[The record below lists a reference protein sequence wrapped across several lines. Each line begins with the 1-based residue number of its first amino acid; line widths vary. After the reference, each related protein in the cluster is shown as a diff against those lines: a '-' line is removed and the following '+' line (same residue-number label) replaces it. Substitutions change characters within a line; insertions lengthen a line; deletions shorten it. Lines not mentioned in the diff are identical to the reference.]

1 MVAGVDIVAVVDSA
15 RNVRPGDVVTLH
27 ISLDKIPWGSETRIR
42 SCGEAVVFVDEPTE
56 QVPSTNSVRT
66 DRDRDQGFGQR

>member
-27 ISLDKIPWGSETRIR
+27 ISLDKIHLFDAITEASLLR
-42 SCGEAVVFVDEPTE
+42 SRMPAA
-56 QVPSTNSVRT
+56 S
-66 DRDRDQGFGQR
+66 

>member
-27 ISLDKIPWGSETRIR
+27 LPLDKIHLFDATTEASLLR
-42 SCGEAVVFVDEPTE
+42 SRMPAA
-56 QVPSTNSVRT
+56 S
-66 DRDRDQGFGQR
+66 